1 MSRLGE
7 RFVLDRQIGAGG
19 MARVY
24 KGKDVSLD
32 RPVAVKVLKPGYGE
46 TDIGLRFEREG
57 RTAAKLAHPNI
68 VQVYDAGQGE
78 FEGREVSYIVM
89 EYVPGGDL
97 KALIDE
103 RGSLPNDELAKLGAD
118 VSAGLAHAHE
128 RGVIHRDIKPHNIL
142 LDERGYPKLTDFG
155 IARAL
160 DATQATQTGSYLGTA
175 LYSSPEQLR
184 GERVTPKS
192 DVYSLGIAL
201 YQAATGQ
208 APFAGT
214 PIEVASQH
222 VSRPPTTPS
231 VLGANLDREVE
242 ALIVECIDKD
252 PDRRPTAQQVHE
264 RLRKATRPTSGDR
277 AYVAPPVPESPRTE
291 RASETPPPEEPPTGP
306 PPGPARR
313 EGDRRRP
320 AIIAAAAL
328 VLVLLGAGV
337 AYAMLGDEGADPA
350 QTPAEDSSQQQAAA
364 PGSTGG
370 ETTQL
375 SGDETTQASES
386 DGDQASTGSG
396 QTEPVQPTQ
405 TNPAGSTQGGD
416 GLSAEA
422 AEQTLQEVYSSAN
435 QEDYATSYGLLSQGF
450 KQTQAPTQGAWSGQ
464 FETLQSLEFEEGPT
478 AQVSGNTAT
487 VTGVTIARH
496 TDRTERN
503 DASWT
508 LVEEGGEW
516 KLDSLTINEQQLL

>member
-1 MSRLGE
+1 
-7 RFVLDRQIGAGG
+7 

-32 RPVAVKVLKPGYGE
+32 RPVAVKILKPGYGE

-57 RTAAKLAHPNI
+57 RTAARLAHPNI
-68 VQVYDAGQGE
+68 VQVYDAGQAK

-103 RGSLPNDELAKLGAD
+103 RGSLSNDELVRAGAD

-128 RGVIHRDIKPHNIL
+128 RGVIHRDMKPHNIL

-242 ALIVECIDKD
+242 TLIVQCIEKD

-264 RLRKATRPTSGDR
+264 RLREASTPAPGDR
-277 AYVAPPVPESPRTE
+277 AYVAPPVPESSRTE
-291 RASETPPPEEPPTGP
+291 RASEASPEEPPAGP
-306 PPGPARR
+306 PSGPARR
-313 EGDRRRP
+313 GGNRRRP

-328 VLVLLGAGV
+328 VLVLLVAGV
-337 AYAMLGDEGADPA
+337 AYAMLRDEGTDQAK
-350 QTPAEDSSQQQAAA
+350 TPTGETSQSQAAA
-364 PGSTGG
+364 PGNTGG
-370 ETTQL
+370 ETTQP
-375 SGDETTQASES
+375 A
-386 DGDQASTGSG
+386 AGSG
-396 QTEPVQPTQ
+396 GDTTSSGGSQTAQ
-405 TNPAGSTQGGD
+405 TNPSGGVQGGGPAEDASQIVKDFYNSAADGDYDTSASLLSAGYRQSTWPPEAFPGTFDTLESIQFTQGPE
-416 GLSAEA
+416 AE
-422 AEQTLQEVYSSAN
+422 VN
-435 QEDYATSYGLLSQGF
+435 GV
-450 KQTQAPTQGAWSGQ
+450 K
-464 FETLQSLEFEEGPT
+464 
-478 AQVSGNTAT
+478 AT
-487 VTGVTIARH
+487 VSFSTIATH
-496 TDRTERN
+496 TDRVDRRTGT
-503 DASWT
+503 AT
-508 LVEEGGEW
+508 LVQENGEW
-516 KLDSLTINEQQLL
+516 KIDSLNVAA

>member
-7 RFVLDRQIGAGG
+7 RFVLERQIGAGG

-32 RPVAVKVLKPGYGE
+32 RPVAVKILKPGYGE
-46 TDIGLRFEREG
+46 TDISLRFEREG
-57 RTAAKLAHPNI
+57 RTAARLAHPNI

-103 RGSLPNDELAKLGAD
+103 RGSLPNDELARLGAD

-242 ALIVECIDKD
+242 ALIVECIEKD

-264 RLRKATRPTSGDR
+264 RLRELSTPAPGDR
-277 AYVAPPVPESPRTE
+277 AYVAPPVPESPRTQ
-291 RASETPPPEEPPTGP
+291 RASEAPPEEPPTGP

-313 EGDRRRP
+313 EGNRRRP

-328 VLVLLGAGV
+328 LLVLLGAGV
-337 AYAMLGDEGADPA
+337 AYAMLGDEGSDPA
-350 QTPAEDSSQQQAAA
+350 QTPAEDTSQQQAAA

-370 ETTQL
+370 ETTQ
-375 SGDETTQASES
+375 SSEGEATQPS
-386 DGDQASTGSG
+386 GSG
-396 QTEPVQPTQ
+396 QTEPTQPAQ
-405 TNPAGSTQGGD
+405 TNPAGSVQEEN

-422 AEQTLQEVYSSAN
+422 AEQTVQEVYSSAN

-478 AQVSGNTAT
+478 AQVSGSTAT

-503 DASWT
+503 DVTWT
-508 LVEEGGEW
+508 LLEEGGEW
-516 KLDSLTINEQQLL
+516 KLDSITINDQQLL

>member
-1 MSRLGE
+1 
-7 RFVLDRQIGAGG
+7 

-32 RPVAVKVLKPGYGE
+32 RPVAIKILKPGYGE

-68 VQVYDAGQGE
+68 VQVYDAGQAE

-103 RGSLPNDELAKLGAD
+103 KGPLPNEELVRLGAD

-142 LDERGYPKLTDFG
+142 LDERGQPKLTDFG

-175 LYSSPEQLR
+175 LYSSPEQLQ

-201 YQAATGQ
+201 YQASTGQ

-242 ALIVECIDKD
+242 ALIVECIEKD

-264 RLRKATRPTSGDR
+264 RLREAIQPAPGDR
-277 AYVAPPVPESPRTE
+277 AYAAPPVPEPTQAE
-291 RASETPPPEEPPTGP
+291 RIGASRPEDT
-306 PPGPARR
+306 PARR
-313 EGDRRRP
+313 ERGRRTP
-320 AIIAAAAL
+320 AIFAAAAL
-328 VLVLLGAGV
+328 LLVLLGAGA
-337 AYAMLGDEGADPA
+337 AYAMLADGGSNQA
-350 QTPAEDSSQQQAAA
+350 QTPAEDTFQQQAAA
-364 PGSTGG
+364 PGSAGG
-370 ETTQL
+370 ETTQP
-375 SGDETTQASES
+375 SGEG
-386 DGDQASTGSG
+386 GDQAFTSG
-396 QTEPVQPTQ
+396 QAERDQPAQ
-405 TNPAGSTQGGD
+405 TNPGGSTQEEND
-416 GLSAEA
+416 LSAEA
-422 AEQTLQEVYSSAN
+422 AEQTIQEVYSSADE
-435 QEDYATSYGLLSQGF
+435 EDYATSYGLLSQRF
-450 KQTQAPTQGAWSGQ
+450 KQTTAPIQGAWSDQ
-464 FETLQSLEFEEGPT
+464 FETLQRLEFEEEPT
-478 AQVSGNTAT
+478 AQVSGDTAT
-487 VTGVTIARH
+487 VTGVTIASH

-503 DASWT
+503 DVTWT
-508 LVEEGGEW
+508 LVAEGDEW
-516 KLDSLTINEQQLL
+516 KLDNITINEQQLL

>member
-1 MSRLGE
+1 
-7 RFVLDRQIGAGG
+7 

-24 KGKDVSLD
+24 KGKDAALD
-32 RPVAVKVLKPGYGE
+32 RPVAIKILKPGYGE

-57 RTAAKLAHPNI
+57 RMAAKLAHPNI
-68 VQVYDAGQGE
+68 VQVYDAGQAE

-103 RGSLPNDELAKLGAD
+103 KGSLPNDELTRLGAD
-118 VSAGLAHAHE
+118 VAAGLAHAHE

-142 LDERGYPKLTDFG
+142 LDERGQPKLTDFG

-201 YQAATGQ
+201 YQAATGR

-222 VSRPPTTPS
+222 VSRLPTTPS

-242 ALIVECIDKD
+242 TLIVECIEKD
-252 PDRRPTAQQVHE
+252 PDCRPTAQEVHE
-264 RLRKATRPTSGDR
+264 RLRKATRSTPGDR
-277 AYVAPPVPESPRTE
+277 AYAAPPVPESSQAERT
-291 RASETPPPEEPPTGP
+291 STPPPEEPPAGP
-306 PPGPARR
+306 PPGPVRR
-313 EGDRRRP
+313 EGNRRRP
-320 AIIAAAAL
+320 AIIAGVTL
-328 VLVLLGAGV
+328 LLVLLGVGV
-337 AYAMLGDEGADPA
+337 ALATLREDRSDPA
-350 QTPAEDSSQQQAAA
+350 QSVAEETSQQQAAG
-364 PGSTGG
+364 PESTGG
-370 ETTQL
+370 ETTPTE
-375 SGDETTQASES
+375 GG
-386 DGDQASTGSG
+386 GDQASSEST
-396 QTEPVQPTQ
+396 QPTPAQ
-405 TNPAGSTQGGD
+405 TVQTTPAGSTQAAGG

-422 AEQTLQEVYSSAN
+422 AEQTVQEVYSSAEEEN
-435 QEDYATSYGLLSQGF
+435 YATSYSLLSQGF
-450 KQTQAPTQGAWSGQ
+450 KQTYASSQGEWSGQ
-464 FETLQSLEFEEGPT
+464 FETLQNITFEEGPT

-487 VTGVTIARH
+487 VTGVTIAEH

-503 DASWT
+503 TVTWR
-508 LVEEGGEW
+508 LINEGGEW
-516 KLDSLTINEQQLL
+516 KLDNISIQDQQIL

>member
-1 MSRLGE
+1 
-7 RFVLDRQIGAGG
+7 

-24 KGKDVSLD
+24 KGKDASLD
-32 RPVAVKVLKPGYGE
+32 RPVAVKILKPGYGE

-68 VQVYDAGQGE
+68 VQVYDAGQAE

-89 EYVPGGDL
+89 EYVPGGDV

-103 RGSLPNDELAKLGAD
+103 KGSLPNDELTRLGAD
-118 VSAGLAHAHE
+118 VAAGLAHAHE

-142 LDERGYPKLTDFG
+142 LDERGQPKLTDFG

-201 YQAATGQ
+201 YQAATGR

-222 VSRPPTTPS
+222 VSRLPTTPS

-242 ALIVECIDKD
+242 TLIVECIEKD
-252 PDRRPTAQQVHE
+252 PDRRPTAQEVHE
-264 RLRKATRPTSGDR
+264 RLREASAPAPGGRFYS
-277 AYVAPPVPESPRTE
+277 APPVPASSQAERTS
-291 RASETPPPEEPPTGP
+291 APPPEDPPAGP
-306 PPGPARR
+306 LPGPVRR
-313 EGDRRRP
+313 EGNRRRP
-320 AIIAAAAL
+320 AIIAGAAL
-328 VLVLLGAGV
+328 LLVLLGVGV
-337 AYAMLGDEGADPA
+337 ALATLRDDGAKQVEAP
-350 QTPAEDSSQQQAAA
+350 PEDASSQQQANT
-364 PGSTGG
+364 PENPGG
-370 ETTQL
+370 ETTQP
-375 SGDETTQASES
+375 SGNGEVQASA
-386 DGDQASTGSG
+386 GST
-396 QTEPVQPTQ
+396 QPTPAQTVQ
-405 TNPAGSTQGGD
+405 TNPAGSTQAAGG

-422 AEQTLQEVYSSAN
+422 AEQTVQEVYSSAE
-435 QEDYATSYGLLSQGF
+435 QENYATSYSLLSQGF
-450 KQTQAPTQGAWSGQ
+450 KQTYAPSQGEWSGQ
-464 FETLQSLEFEEGPT
+464 FETLQNITFEEGPT

-487 VTGVTIARH
+487 VTGVTRAEH
-496 TDRTERN
+496 TNRTERN
-503 DASWT
+503 TVTWR
-508 LVEEGGEW
+508 LINEGSEW
-516 KLDSLTINEQQLL
+516 KLDNISIQDQQIL

>member
-7 RFVLDRQIGAGG
+7 RFVLERQIGAGG

-57 RTAAKLAHPNI
+57 RTAARLSHPNI

-103 RGSLPNDELAKLGAD
+103 RGALSNDQLVRLGAD

-175 LYSSPEQLR
+175 LYSSPEQLQ

-242 ALIVECIDKD
+242 ALIVECIEKD

-264 RLRKATRPTSGDR
+264 RLRKVIQPAPGDR
-277 AYVAPPVPESPRTE
+277 AYTAPPVPESPQAE

-313 EGDRRRP
+313 EENRRRP
-320 AIIAAAAL
+320 AIIVAAAL
-328 VLVLLGAGV
+328 LLVLLGAGV

-370 ETTQL
+370 ETTQP
-375 SGDETTQASES
+375 A
-386 DGDQASTGSG
+386 AGSG
-396 QTEPVQPTQ
+396 GDTTSSGGGQTAQPQPTQ
-405 TNPAGSTQGGD
+405 TNPSGVAQEGGPEEDASQTVSDFYNSAADGDYDTSASLLSAGYRQSTWPPEAFPSTFDTLESIQFTQGPEAEVNGD
-416 GLSAEA
+416 
-422 AEQTLQEVYSSAN
+422 
-435 QEDYATSYGLLSQGF
+435 
-450 KQTQAPTQGAWSGQ
+450 
-464 FETLQSLEFEEGPT
+464 
-478 AQVSGNTAT
+478 TAT
-487 VTGVTIARH
+487 VSFSTIATH
-496 TDRTERN
+496 TDRVDRRTGTAMLIQEN
-503 DASWT
+503 
-508 LVEEGGEW
+508 GEW
-516 KLDSLTINEQQLL
+516 KIDSINVAA

>member
-1 MSRLGE
+1 LSRLGE
-7 RFVLDRQIGAGG
+7 RFVLERQVGAGG
-19 MARVY
+19 MARVF
-24 KGKDVSLD
+24 KGKDVSL
-32 RPVAVKVLKPGYGE
+32 RRSVAIKILKPGYGE

-68 VQVYDAGQGE
+68 VQVYDAGQTE
-78 FEGREVSYIVM
+78 FEGHEVSYIVM

-103 RGSLPNDELAKLGAD
+103 KGSLSNEELVRLGAD

-142 LDERGYPKLTDFG
+142 LDERGQPKLTDFG

-160 DATQATQTGSYLGTA
+160 DATQATQSGSYLGTA

-242 ALIVECIDKD
+242 ALIIECIEKD

-264 RLRKATRPTSGDR
+264 RLREAIRPAPGDR
-277 AYVAPPVPESPRTE
+277 AYAAPPMPEPAQDEKDS
-291 RASETPPPEEPPTGP
+291 APPPEDPTAGP
-306 PPGPARR
+306 LPGPARGER
-313 EGDRRRP
+313 GRRRP

-328 VLVLLGAGV
+328 LLVLLGAGV
-337 AYAMLGDEGADPA
+337 AYAMLADDDSDQA
-350 QTPAEDSSQQQAAA
+350 EAPAEDTAQQQAAA
-364 PGSTGG
+364 PGSTGE
-370 ETTQL
+370 ETTQS
-375 SGDETTQASES
+375 SGGGE
-386 DGDQASTGSG
+386 GQASTSG
-396 QTEPVQPTQ
+396 QTERDQSGQ
-405 TNPAGSTQGGD
+405 TNPAGSTQEEED

-422 AEQTLQEVYSSAN
+422 AEQTIQEVYSSA
-435 QEDYATSYGLLSQGF
+435 EDADYATSYGLLSQRF
-450 KQTQAPTQGAWSGQ
+450 KQTTASTQGQWSGQ
-464 FETLQSLEFEEGPT
+464 FETLQSLDFEEGPT
-478 AQVSGNTAT
+478 AQVSDDTAT
-487 VTGVTIARH
+487 VSGVTIASH

-503 DASWT
+503 DITWT
-508 LVEEGGEW
+508 LVAEGEEW
-516 KLDSLTINEQQLL
+516 KLDKLTVNDQQLL

>member
-7 RFVLDRQIGAGG
+7 RFVLERQVGAGG
-19 MARVY
+19 MARVF

-32 RPVAVKVLKPGYGE
+32 RAVAVKILKPGYGE
-46 TDIGLRFEREG
+46 TDIGVRFEREG

-68 VQVYDAGQGE
+68 VQVYDAGQAE

-89 EYVPGGDL
+89 EFVPGGDL
-97 KALIDE
+97 KALIDKK
-103 RGSLPNDELAKLGAD
+103 GSLPNDELVRLGAD

-142 LDERGYPKLTDFG
+142 LDERGQPKLTDFG

-201 YQAATGQ
+201 YQAATGH

-242 ALIVECIDKD
+242 ALIVECIEKD
-252 PDRRPTAQQVHE
+252 PDRRPSAQQVHE
-264 RLRKATRPTSGDR
+264 RLREAIQPAPGDR
-277 AYVAPPVPESPRTE
+277 AYAAPPV
-291 RASETPPPEEPPTGP
+291 SEPMQAEDDSAPPPEGPPARP
-306 PPGPARR
+306 PPGPRR
-313 EGDRRRP
+313 ERGRRRP
-320 AIIAAAAL
+320 AIIAAVAL
-328 VLVLLGAGV
+328 LLVLLGAGV
-337 AYAMLGDEGADPA
+337 AYAMLAEDDSDQA
-350 QTPAEDSSQQQAAA
+350 QTPAEDTAQQQAVA
-364 PGSTGG
+364 PGSTGE
-370 ETTQL
+370 ETTQP
-375 SGDETTQASES
+375 SGGGGDE
-386 DGDQASTGSG
+386 ASTNG
-396 QTEPVQPTQ
+396 QTERDQPVQT
-405 TNPAGSTQGGD
+405 TPAGSSQEED

-422 AEQTLQEVYSSAN
+422 AEQTIEEVYSSAED
-435 QEDYATSYGLLSQGF
+435 EDYTTSYGLLSQRF
-450 KQTQAPTQGAWSGQ
+450 KQNTAPTQGQWSGQ
-464 FETLQSLEFEEGPT
+464 FETLQSLDWEEGPT
-478 AQVSGNTAT
+478 AQVSGDTAT
-487 VTGVTIARH
+487 VTGVTIADH

-503 DASWT
+503 DATWT
-508 LVEEGGEW
+508 LLAEDGEW
-516 KLDSLTINEQQLL
+516 KLDNVTINDQQLL